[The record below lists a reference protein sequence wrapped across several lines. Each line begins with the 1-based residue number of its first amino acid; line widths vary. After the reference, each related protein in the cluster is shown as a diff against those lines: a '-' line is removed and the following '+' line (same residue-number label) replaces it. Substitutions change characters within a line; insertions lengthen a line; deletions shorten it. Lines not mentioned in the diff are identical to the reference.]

1 MVQIFFI
8 ARKSSTFAP
17 NAAAYLCSQILPYHL
32 ANSYEDVFGQE
43 NTLRTKDHSVPP
55 QMLVTAP
62 GWKVS

>member
-1 MVQIFFI
+1 MVQKFI
-8 ARKSSTFAP
+8 ITLQTSTFAP
-17 NAAAYLCSQILPYHL
+17 NALAYLCRQNLPYHL